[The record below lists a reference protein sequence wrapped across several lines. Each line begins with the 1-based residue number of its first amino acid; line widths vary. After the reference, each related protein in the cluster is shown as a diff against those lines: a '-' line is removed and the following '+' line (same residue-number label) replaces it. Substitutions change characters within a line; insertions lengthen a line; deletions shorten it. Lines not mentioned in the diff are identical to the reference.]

1 MNLKNKH
8 ILITGASR
16 GIGRATAILMAEQG
30 ATIGINY
37 RSNDQEAR
45 NTLSELSGDGHE
57 LFKED
62 VSEEG
67 AAQELIESVVSR
79 FGKID
84 VLVNNAGVAI
94 LHDTNDDFESWKRIW
109 HQTLSTNLIAVADLC
124 YWASHV
130 MKQNGGGKI
139 INVSS
144 RGAFRGEP
152 GQPAYG
158 ASKAGLN
165 SLSQSLA
172 KALAKDNIS
181 VFAVAPGFTETDMGL
196 NSITEDEKEKL
207 IQESPFKRMAKPKE
221 VAQAITHF
229 AQDGSEYS
237 SGAILDVNGASYL
250 RS

>member
-1 MNLKNKH
+1 MKLKNKH

-16 GIGRATAILMAEQG
+16 GIGKATAILMAKQG
-30 ATIGINY
+30 ATIAINY
-37 RSNDQEAR
+37 RTNDLEAEQ
-45 NTLSELSGDGHE
+45 TLHE
-57 LFKED
+57 LEGEGHQLFKSD
-62 VSEEG
+62 LSTEG
-67 AAQELIESVVSR
+67 SAQKLIESVLTK

-94 LHDTNDDFESWKRIW
+94 LHDTSDDFKTWKEAW
-109 HQTLSTNLIAVADLC
+109 EQTLNTNLIAVADLC
-124 YWASHV
+124 YWTSHA
-130 MKQNGGGKI
+130 MTQNGGGKI

-172 KALAKDNIS
+172 KALAKDNIA
-181 VFAVAPGFTETDMGL
+181 VFVVAPGFTKTDMGL
-196 NSITEDEKEKL
+196 NTITKEEKDKL
-207 IQESPFKRMAKPKE
+207 VQESPFKRMAEPEE
-221 VAQAITHF
+221 VANAIAYF

-237 SGAILDVNGASYL
+237 TGAILDVNGASYL